1 MCRVAAWLAI
11 SHASE
16 GGYNVVTIAS
26 RRPVGGA
33 LSAMHRRIADFVTR
47 PGAWRRALVVV
58 AAAVLFGGAA
68 YAVVQVAV
76 RLGAPFM
83 PAG

>member
-1 MCRVAAWLAI
+1 M
-11 SHASE
+11 
-16 GGYNVVTIAS
+16 AS
-26 RRPVGGA
+26 RRPWPA
-33 LSAMHRRIADFVTR
+33 IATLL
-47 PGAWRRALVVV
+47 AV